1 MYPWDIL
8 FAVIP
13 VEYSRDFN
21 DYLRSM
27 LPKMHHDA
35 NTWGGERGRYKL
47 QVFCTPF
54 LACSCY
60 YPYLSLMC
68 HFTFWQQLLF
78 LILYG
83 KINCNMCL
91 IQTVYHLSSH
101 VKWLIMFKTN
111 SNRLEARNILWK
123 NNFLLILT

>member
-35 NTWGGERGRYKL
+35 NT
-47 QVFCTPF
+47 
-54 LACSCY
+54 
-60 YPYLSLMC
+60 
-68 HFTFWQQLLF
+68 
-78 LILYG
+78 
-83 KINCNMCL
+83 
-91 IQTVYHLSSH
+91 
-101 VKWLIMFKTN
+101 
-111 SNRLEARNILWK
+111 
-123 NNFLLILT
+123 